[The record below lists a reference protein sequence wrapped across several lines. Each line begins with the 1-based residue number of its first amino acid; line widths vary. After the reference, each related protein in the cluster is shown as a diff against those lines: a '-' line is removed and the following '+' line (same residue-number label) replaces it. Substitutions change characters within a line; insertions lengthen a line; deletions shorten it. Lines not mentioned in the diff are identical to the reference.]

1 MTQRNILS
9 EPVQGFDA
17 LKAEPE
23 GNLTLRQV
31 MRVDLRGEQG
41 DVLAQVVG
49 AACVFVR
56 EGEGFEAAGLD
67 VDWIVE
73 VHKIK
78 LRDTTNS
85 QSG

>member
-31 MRVDLRGEQG
+31 MRVE
-41 DVLAQVVG
+41 
-49 AACVFVR
+49 VR
-56 EGEGFEAAGLD
+56 
-67 VDWIVE
+67 
-73 VHKIK
+73 KIK